1 MGPIR
6 FELKPKERKLQFYR
20 PPTSFTLLTN
30 ILSAGT
36 FGTSSVPQ
44 RLKNQL
50 LYHEILLLRKF
61 NDRNFQKNSFSS
73 FEIMEAVTILRTD
86 ISSSRTRFEGLD
98 F

>member
-1 MGPIR
+1 MA
-6 FELKPKERKLQFYR
+6 F
-20 PPTSFTLLTN
+20 
-30 ILSAGT
+30 
-36 FGTSSVPQ
+36 VPQ

-86 ISSSRTRFEGLD
+86 ISSSRTKFEGLD